1 MPSPGGTGD
10 PEATREGQG
19 RGEGGARGH
28 GGGPGD
34 KPGEG
39 PGIDLGPSSRGA
51 GTTAGSGCRR
61 PLLGAQGRVADEPA
75 ATRPAAPAP
84 ASPETVPLPPP
95 GATGDGPGAEEAAV
109 REALTLALRCLG
121 RRARTAWEITG
132 RLRERGFAEPVIG
145 AALARL
151 ARWGY
156 VDDGRLAR
164 DQAEAAPGRHIGP
177 RRLRAELLRR
187 GVAPAV
193 VDGAVAEAWPPGRE
207 REQARQLARRR
218 WARIWGEME
227 RRHRSSPAGEPSPWQ
242 GAVSP
247 EGDGTAA
254 EAGAGVGA
262 GAAIEAERRR
272 AAGRLF
278 RYLVGRGFS
287 AQVAEEVVR
296 ELLEETAAGGSGL
309 GLPGGGDGG
318 GTG

>member
-1 MPSPGGTGD
+1 MRD
-10 PEATREGQG
+10 
-19 RGEGGARGH
+19 
-28 GGGPGD
+28 
-34 KPGEG
+34 
-39 PGIDLGPSSRGA
+39 
-51 GTTAGSGCRR
+51 
-61 PLLGAQGRVADEPA
+61 QGRVADEPA
-75 ATRPAAPAP
+75 AARPAAPAP
-84 ASPETVPLPPP
+84 AGPGAVPLPPP
-95 GATGDGPGAEEAAV
+95 GAAGEGPGAEEAAV
-109 REALTLALRCLG
+109 REALTLALRWLG
-121 RRARTAWEITG
+121 RRARTAREIAG
-132 RLRERGFAEPVIG
+132 RLRERGFADPVIG

-227 RRHRSSPAGEPSPWQ
+227 RRHRSSPAEPAPWQ
-242 GAVSP
+242 GGGGAA
-247 EGDGTAA
+247 GDGTAGA
-254 EAGAGVGA
+254 EAGAGGRAGA
-262 GAAIEAERRR
+262 GVEAERRR

-296 ELLEETAAGGSGL
+296 ELLEETAAGGSGP

-318 GTG
+318 GAG